1 MGWVGFGS
9 AAGKKEWVGY
19 YRLVTLTARWNDF
32 TYDSC
37 TSGVGRGE
45 VLVDPN
51 GVDGA
56 AERWREL
63 DKRVW
68 VAGRAA
74 ATQVNRI

>member
-1 MGWVGFGS
+1 MVGYFSNKILTSAGPEFGMGWVGFGS

-56 AERWREL
+56 AER
-63 DKRVW
+63 
-68 VAGRAA
+68 
-74 ATQVNRI
+74 